1 MKRWLRRVAIA
12 IAGSLALGLSGVAWY
27 GFSAPTVHRLPLPH
41 NLIDATS
48 VEGTQLLATT
58 SARTDYNQLAPYF
71 VPQARRAFCGVA
83 SSSIVIN
90 AALHRQPLVTQA
102 TVFTPAASAVRSE
115 IAVTFGGLTLEQL
128 AGIIRAHGLQ
138 VQVVHAAQS
147 NLESFRNMAR
157 ATLAES
163 SEFLVVN
170 FDRAALEEEGTGHI
184 SPVGAYNAE
193 TDRLLVLDVAAN
205 KYPYT
210 WVPVQELWSAMN
222 SVDPVSSQTR
232 GFLLVRA
239 DGAQPGVQADRP

>member
-1 MKRWLRRVAIA
+1 MKQWMRRGAIA
-12 IAGSLALGLSGVAWY
+12 VAGCLALGLSSVAWH
-27 GFSAPTVHRLPLPH
+27 GFSAPALHRLPLPPD
-41 NLIDATS
+41 LIDATS
-48 VEGTQLLATT
+48 AEGKELLAAT
-58 SARTDYNQLAPYF
+58 SARSDYDQLAPYF
-71 VPQARRAFCGVA
+71 VPQARGAFCGVA
-83 SSSIVIN
+83 SSTIVIN
-90 AALHRQPLVTQA
+90 AIVHPRPLVTQ
-102 TVFTPAASAVRSE
+102 TTLFTPAASAVRSD

-147 NLESFRNMAR
+147 NLESFRNIAR
-157 ATLAES
+157 ATLAKS

-193 TDRLLVLDVAAN
+193 TDRLLVMDVAAN

-210 WVPVQELWSAMN
+210 WVPAKELWEAMN
-222 SVDPVSSQTR
+222 TLDPACGQTR

-239 DGAQPGVQADRP
+239 GEAQPSVQAGRP